1 MRRPPRTPAKDIG
14 AKYRIN
20 EEITSKE
27 VTVVDENGK
36 ALGTM
41 SIREALELAYS
52 RNLDLVEVAPTA
64 NPPVCRV
71 MDYGKFIYQE
81 KKKQRESRGHTSEV
95 KEISLRPNI
104 SEHDL
109 GVKLRKAR
117 EFLQEGHK
125 VRFRLIFK
133 GREIVHSEEYKDLL
147 FRIADALDD
156 ASKVESPPTLNGKVM
171 LMLVR
176 PVRK

>member
-1 MRRPPRTPAKDIG
+1 MRRPPRTPAKNIG

-27 VTVVDENGK
+27 VAVVDETGK
-36 ALGTM
+36 AIGTM
-41 SIREALELAYS
+41 SIREALDLAYS
-52 RNLDLVEVAPTA
+52 KELDLVEVAPTA
-64 NPPVCRV
+64 TPPVCRI

-81 KKKQRESRGHTSEV
+81 KKKQRESKGHTSEV

-117 EFLQEGHK
+117 EFLDEGHK
-125 VRFRLIFK
+125 VRFRLVFK
-133 GREIVHSEEYKDLL
+133 GREIVHSEEYKEIL
-147 FRIADALDD
+147 FRIAEALDD
-156 ASKVESPPTLNGKVM
+156 VAKVESQPVLNGKIM

-176 PVRK
+176 PGKK

>member
-1 MRRPPRTPAKDIG
+1 MRRPPRTPAKNIG

-27 VTVVDENGK
+27 VAVVDETGK
-36 ALGTM
+36 AIGTM
-41 SIREALELAYS
+41 SIREALDLAYS
-52 RNLDLVEVAPTA
+52 KELDLVEVAPTA
-64 NPPVCRV
+64 TPPVCRI

-81 KKKQRESRGHTSEV
+81 KKKQRESKGHASEV

-117 EFLQEGHK
+117 EFLDEGHK
-125 VRFRLIFK
+125 VRFRLVFK
-133 GREIVHSEEYKDLL
+133 GREIVHSEEYKEIL
-147 FRIADALDD
+147 FRIAEALDD
-156 ASKVESPPTLNGKVM
+156 VAKVESQPVLNGKIM

-176 PVRK
+176 PGKK

>member
-1 MRRPPRTPAKDIG
+1 MRRPPRTPAKNLG

-20 EEITSKE
+20 EEINSKE
-27 VTVVDENGK
+27 VAVIDESGK

-41 SIREALELAYS
+41 GIREALDLAYG

-64 NPPVCRV
+64 TPPVCKV

-81 KKKQRESRGHTSEV
+81 KKKQRESKSHTSEV

-109 GVKLRKAR
+109 GVKLKKAR
-117 EFLQEGHK
+117 EFLEAGHK
-125 VRFRLIFK
+125 VRFRLIFR

-147 FRIADALDD
+147 FRIAETLDD
-156 ASKVESPPTLNGKVM
+156 VSKVESPPLLNGKIM

-176 PVRK
+176 SVRK